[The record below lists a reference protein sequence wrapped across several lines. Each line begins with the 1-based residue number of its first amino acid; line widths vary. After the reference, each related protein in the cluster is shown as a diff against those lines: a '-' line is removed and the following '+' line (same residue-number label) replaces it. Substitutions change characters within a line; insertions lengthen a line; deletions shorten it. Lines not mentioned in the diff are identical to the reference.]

1 MQFLNQPPTPE
12 QLREALANVPTIE
25 GLDLSEWAE
34 HVTIIPSNKKQ
45 ASSDWIKVYT
55 VYFDVAARI
64 VMARKWHMDRDATM
78 TLKKKTLNAEGNP
91 AADRFFLCSVELESS
106 VLGPAIGYAT
116 ADLSEAGSGADRTNP
131 IENALTSAM
140 GRALGEWG
148 FGLIPGSGAVASADE
163 ISTALERKGKATRP
177 SQAQKKRSNDNEQEP
192 PPQEEDTD
200 EQATEIMEG
209 IRKRNLEMLE
219 EKARVAF
226 GDEAEVKLRQFYA
239 KQTKIEIDNVP
250 PLKDWS
256 SEAVSAALALL
267 RKHHPQAFKKD
278 S

>member
-1 MQFLNQPPTPE
+1 MQP
-12 QLREALANVPTIE
+12 
-25 GLDLSEWAE
+25 
-34 HVTIIPSNKKQ
+34 H
-45 ASSDWIKVYT
+45 
-55 VYFDVAARI
+55 
-64 VMARKWHMDRDATM
+64 DRS
-78 TLKKKTLNAEGNP
+78 
-91 AADRFFLCSVELESS
+91 FLCSNWSS
-106 VLGPAIGYAT
+106 VPAPRVQRRLMKRAER
-116 ADLSEAGSGADRTNP
+116 SHKP

-209 IRKRNLEMLE
+209 IRKRNIEMLE

-256 SEAVSAALALL
+256 AKHQRRARPSAQT
-267 RKHHPQAFKKD
+267 PPSSVQEG
-278 S
+278 